1 MQDPSRYLQNASV
14 VLDKFY
20 SHIFVK
26 KLRKVRYRQIFHGG
40 KVTEGKIFRIMLIY
54 EIDDSG
60 KTLHVFLLFL

>member
-1 MQDPSRYLQNASV
+1 MFQFNASV